1 MEGRL
6 DEARSLYDRLLDAF
20 PGHPLVLRN
29 RGYLEVGRGR
39 FDLGKQDLEQALSA
53 SPDSSSDTAVLMLNL
68 GAVYLHLKQL
78 DLAVQVLERSA
89 KIDPKQAETLSNLGE
104 VYRRL
109 DRFEE
114 AERYFR
120 EALQL
125 ARADNID
132 TRKVRGIQFNLALTL
147 EKINKTDEAS
157 ALFLDAW
164 RHEPHNLKYALSARG
179 QLASRCAWDELEKA
193 DSVILG
199 LKTAPERIEDNTIIA
214 HYLSEFEQPDL
225 RKISEA
231 HCGAAYSHC
240 NPAYLDRSG
249 AMPRAVDARLR
260 VGYLLADARNHAN
273 GYNTVLLFGKHDR
286 QRFEVFVYS
295 TGPNDHGWVR
305 AQIEREAEHF
315 VDLFGQTDQAIAQRI
330 HDDRIDILV
339 DLMGHTSMTRLGA
352 LAYRPA
358 PVQMTWLGY
367 PGTTGASFVDYI
379 IGDPIVT
386 PTDATV
392 GYTESIVRL
401 PHTYQINNLQ
411 TYSLKEAPTRSS
423 LGLPEKEFV
432 LCCFNNPNK
441 LNRERFTA
449 WMNILKACPG
459 SVLWLNTVLEETR
472 HNLQQAAARLGIES
486 ARLIFSAPKE
496 RADYLASMQA
506 ADLFLDT
513 SPCGAHTTASD
524 ALWAG
529 LPVLTV
535 LGDTFASRVCAS
547 LLHAANLPE
556 LVMPDESAYIA
567 KAIAWAQ
574 DSSELRAIRHRLAET
589 KATLP
594 LFDADSRV
602 RELELAYTQLW
613 QKHRLAENQAHERA

>member
-1 MEGRL
+1 M
-6 DEARSLYDRLLDAF
+6 
-20 PGHPLVLRN
+20 
-29 RGYLEVGRGR
+29 
-39 FDLGKQDLEQALSA
+39 
-53 SPDSSSDTAVLMLNL
+53 
-68 GAVYLHLKQL
+68 
-78 DLAVQVLERSA
+78 
-89 KIDPKQAETLSNLGE
+89 
-104 VYRRL
+104 
-109 DRFEE
+109 
-114 AERYFR
+114 
-120 EALQL
+120 
-125 ARADNID
+125 
-132 TRKVRGIQFNLALTL
+132 
-147 EKINKTDEAS
+147 
-157 ALFLDAW
+157 
-164 RHEPHNLKYALSARG
+164 
-179 QLASRCAWDELEKA
+179 RCAWDELQKA

-199 LKTAPERIEDNTIIA
+199 LKTAPESIEDNTIIA
-214 HYLSEFEQPDL
+214 HYLPEFRQQDL

-231 HCGAAYSHC
+231 HCRAAYSHF
-240 NPAYLDRSG
+240 NPSDLDRSG

-286 QRFEVFVYS
+286 QRFEVFVFS

-315 VDLFGQTDQAIAQRI
+315 VDLFGQTNQAIAQRI

-358 PVQMTWLGY
+358 PIQITWLGY

-379 IGDPIVT
+379 IGDPVVT
-386 PTDATV
+386 PADAFE
-392 GYTESIVRL
+392 GYTERIIRL

-411 TYSLKEAPTRSS
+411 TYALKEAPTRSS

-432 LCCFNNPNK
+432 FCCFNNPNK

-449 WMNILKACPG
+449 WMSILKACPG
-459 SVLWLNTVLEETR
+459 SVLWLNTGLEEAR
-472 HNLQQAAARLGIES
+472 YNLQQEATRMGIES
-486 ARLIFSAPKE
+486 RRLIFSAPKE

-535 LGDTFASRVCAS
+535 LGNTFASRVCAS
-547 LLHAANLPE
+547 LLQAANLPE
-556 LVMPDESAYIA
+556 LIMPDESAYVA
-567 KAIAWAQ
+567 KAIAWAH
-574 DSSELRAIRHRLAET
+574 DSSELRALRHRLAET
-589 KATLP
+589 KAALP
-594 LFDADSRV
+594 LFDAESRV
-602 RELELAYTQLW
+602 RESEVAYTQLW
-613 QKHRLAENQAHERA
+613 RDHRVGKEGLNTPLRSAS